1 MFIHGLFPCIYV
13 FFLVVFLLLKPC
25 FFIQTLRFHP
35 IGSFQSCYRQR
46 CGTPRQS
53 NLVTLGWTDT
63 GYPQQWWQ
71 RVHTWRIIPVT
82 RIYVPFR
89 PVGRGTTLLR
99 GLTNLGYSTLT
110 NWDDPPSRGDALIN
124 SRNFSTLQPFIAGYN
139 SPTTILYMIYYKK
152 GPYKVQIGL

>member
-1 MFIHGLFPCIYV
+1 MLIMLFIIYYIYILMYCIFYVCLYMGCFPAFMC
-13 FFLVVFLLLKPC
+13 FLGGFPSVETLM

-71 RVHTWRIIPVT
+71 RVHTWRIIPVSKWLVT

-89 PVGRGTTLLR
+89 PVGRVTTLLR
-99 GLTNLGYSTLT
+99 GLTNLGY
-110 NWDDPPSRGDALIN
+110 
-124 SRNFSTLQPFIAGYN
+124 
-139 SPTTILYMIYYKK
+139 
-152 GPYKVQIGL
+152 